1 MKSLRKGFTLIEVL
15 VGASIMLLIVLATLS
30 LYTRANKI
38 SVDQSQFAEL
48 QHDVRS
54 GMFLIS
60 RDIRNTGFGLLTDIS
75 GYSLEG
81 IDGHGPSPESPDSI
95 KLMGN
100 FDYPLNLRIKSYMGG
115 VGGGAATVF
124 LYDWELENNPF
135 DSSDYYEDRSV
146 LLIST
151 KCPGCFAFR
160 YVPKNGIIGFAGPNP
175 QINLPPGLSELNPPG
190 GLLDTGCSTDC
201 WEDAKITFSQ
211 IKQYWLDTTGNPGD
225 YPDLNPSVG
234 QDGYLGIPYTLY
246 LTTLGEGGSITH
258 MPLAL
263 NIENL
268 QFLYSGDLDNDGFS
282 DGPTDWDNI
291 NWTINPGDDE
301 ATKQTKL
308 GLIRRIRLIRIWVLG
323 RTKNPYVGVSGTPP
337 SNIHFYRRPAIA
349 NSPQSNQDDKH
360 RRFLLESTS
369 NIKNHS
375 LDLYNTG
382 K

>member
-1 MKSLRKGFTLIEVL
+1 MEVL

-30 LYTRANKI
+30 LYTRSNKI
-38 SVDQSQFAEL
+38 SADQQQFAEL

-54 GMFLIS
+54 GMFFIS
-60 RDIRNTGFGLLTDIS
+60 RDIRNTGFGLVTDIS

-81 IDGHGPSPESPDSI
+81 IDGHGPSPESSDSI
-95 KLMGN
+95 KLVGN
-100 FDYPLNLRIKSYMGG
+100 FDFPLNLSIKNYMAGA
-115 VGGGAATVF
+115 GGGAATAF
-124 LYDWELENNPF
+124 LYNWELENNPF
-135 DSSDYYEDRSV
+135 DSADDYEDKSV

-160 YVPKNGIIGFAGPNP
+160 YVPTNGLIGFKGPNP

-201 WEDAKITFSQ
+201 WEDAKITFMQ
-211 IKQYWLDTTGNPGD
+211 IKKYWLDTTGNPGD
-225 YPDLNPSVG
+225 YPDLSPTVG

-246 LTTLGEGGSITH
+246 LTTLGEGGGITH

-268 QFLYSGDLDNDGFS
+268 QFQYGGDLDNDGFS
-282 DGPTDWDNI
+282 DGLADWDNT

-308 GLIRRIRLIRIWVLG
+308 GIIRRIGLVRIWVLG
-323 RTKNPYVGVSGTPP
+323 RTENVYVSISGTP
-337 SNIHFYRRPAIA
+337 SRNLYLYRRPAIA

-360 RRFLLESTS
+360 RRFLLESAS